1 MSGKRS
7 RSRTASNP
15 ARPAK
20 HQAGPRRERARKPW
34 GVIAPLVVIAATA
47 AIITVALVTRDN
59 GEPAAAPPRWDVPRP
74 DTSRMQPRV
83 ARLIEETRQVVER
96 RLDSAE
102 AWAHFGAVC
111 DVHELHDDAAT
122 CYDRARRLAPSDFR
136 WPYLLGFVRELQ
148 GASVT
153 EVAVLF
159 REAAELEPGFP
170 PIFFR
175 LGDALMREG
184 KTQEAYEAY
193 RTAIQLDPG
202 LAIAHRSL
210 GQVLNA
216 LGDHQ
221 AALVHLERA
230 HAGGQPDGA
239 VYAAIALAKTRLGDP
254 DGAREAAE
262 LSRRTPI
269 ALGLPDPVRYEVEAM
284 GISSQHCYD
293 RAAARFQQGDYAGA
307 IEQLEIAKEHLADD
321 PDVQYLL
328 GVAYA
333 RARQR
338 LLAIQHLS
346 DAIRLNPRHAGAHFS
361 LGRVLESA
369 GQVNEA
375 IDQYRQAVAIDPD
388 HAARGR
394 LRALGVQ
401 R

>member
-1 MSGKRS
+1 MSGKRR
-7 RSRTASNP
+7 RSRTPSRP

-20 HQAGPRRERARKPW
+20 HQAAPRRERSRKPW

-47 AIITVALVTRDN
+47 AIIAFARVARDN
-59 GEPAAAPPRWDVPRP
+59 GQPAAAPVRWDVPQP

-102 AWAHFGAVC
+102 AWALYGAVC

-136 WPYLLGFVRELQ
+136 WPYLLGYVRELQ
-148 GASVT
+148 GASIT

-159 REAAELEPGFP
+159 REAAELEPRFP

-184 KTQEAYEAY
+184 KTREACEAY
-193 RTAIQLDPG
+193 RTAIDLDSG

-210 GQVLNA
+210 GQALNA

-221 AALVHLERA
+221 EALVHLERA
-230 HAGGQPDGA
+230 LAVGEPDGA
-239 VYAAIALAKTRLGDP
+239 VYAAMALAKAKLGDA
-254 DGAREAAE
+254 DGAREATQR
-262 LSRRTPI
+262 SRRTPI
-269 ALGLPDPVRYEVEAM
+269 ALDLPDPVRYEVEAM

-293 RAAARFQQGDYAGA
+293 RAAALFQQGDYAGA

-321 PDVQYLL
+321 PQLQYLL

-333 RARQR
+333 RSRQR

-375 IDQYRQAVAIDPD
+375 IDQDRQAVAIDPD
-388 HAARGR
+388 HAARER
-394 LRALGVQ
+394 LRALGL
-401 R
+401 